1 MDNPNRTW
9 NFGYSVTLAL
19 ACAMT
24 GCGEQERTELPA
36 DLPSTEISLGPVVML
51 DPTPAAVV
59 GGAKDQQP
67 GHALH
72 RVRDALILES
82 GGLAVADEG
91 SQSILFFDSVG
102 NYIGRVGRSGD
113 GPGEFRRIRSLHML
127 PGDTM
132 AAWDAAARRI
142 TLLDPQRDV
151 VSTISSD
158 ENGGGGIP
166 SRFADME
173 MHGLVARNFVHVFEA
188 PTWQAPDGF
197 SREPLYVGIRDRAG
211 AIESAL
217 GPLPGTQ
224 YFRGGG
230 AMPAQNGYRFHI
242 ATRHDAFYIG
252 DGRGRDLIEY
262 GPESTPIRRIRLP
275 IDRAY
280 QEPSLLRSIHDEFL
294 ETRVGPGNRATIR
307 EMLEQGTA
315 VDSFP
320 SFVAMESG
328 GDALWV
334 ELSGG
339 RDDSSHWLV
348 VRPASGTAHPIQ
360 LPPDAAVLAAGP
372 WQGRNSGFR
381 RSGASGDTGAPDH
394 QRFRREWFD
403 RNRSVGNIVKRET

>member
-1 MDNPNRTW
+1 
-9 NFGYSVTLAL
+9 
-19 ACAMT
+19 
-24 GCGEQERTELPA
+24 
-36 DLPSTEISLGPVVML
+36 ML

-59 GGAKDQQP
+59 GGAKEQLP

-72 RVRDALILES
+72 RVRDALILDS

-91 SQSILFFDSVG
+91 SQSILLFDSAG
-102 NYIGRVGRSGD
+102 NYIARVGRSGD
-113 GPGEFRRIRSLHML
+113 GPGEFRRIRSLDIL

-142 TLLDPQRDV
+142 TLLDPEGGV
-151 VSTISSD
+151 VATISSD

-166 SRFADME
+166 SRFAPME
-173 MHGLVARNFVHVFEA
+173 MHGWVAGNFVHVFEA
-188 PTWQAPDGF
+188 PTWQVPDGF

-211 AIESAL
+211 AIETAL
-217 GPLPGTQ
+217 GPLSGTQ

-242 ATRHDAFYIG
+242 ATLQDAFYIG

-262 GPESTPIRRIRLP
+262 GPEGTPIRRVRLP

-280 QEPSLLRSIHDEFL
+280 QEPSVLRSIHDEFL

-307 EMLEQGTA
+307 EMLEQGTV

-328 GDALWV
+328 DDALWV
-334 ELSGG
+334 ELADM
-339 RDDSSHWLV
+339 RDDDTSRWLV

-360 LPPDAAVLAAGP
+360 LPPDAEVLAAGHGKVALLVSDDL
-372 WQGRNSGFR
+372 GRQEIRVHRVIDLSG
-381 RSGASGDTGAPDH
+381 
-394 QRFRREWFD
+394 
-403 RNRSVGNIVKRET
+403 

>member
-1 MDNPNRTW
+1 MQKPVLIRAVS
-9 NFGYSVTLAL
+9 YSFAL
-19 ACAMT
+19 GMVCTIA
-24 GCGEQERTELPA
+24 GCGEKNPVELPS
-36 DLPSTEISLGPVVML
+36 DLPSTEISLEEEFLL
-51 DPTPAAVV
+51 DPTPTAVV
-59 GGAKDQQP
+59 GGARDQQP

-102 NYIGRVGRSGD
+102 NYIARVGRSGD
-113 GPGEFRRIRSLHML
+113 GPGEFRRIRSLDIL
-127 PGDTM
+127 PGDTI

-142 TLLDPQRDV
+142 TLLDPEGDV

-158 ENGGGGIP
+158 ENGRGGIP

-217 GPLPGTQ
+217 GPLSGTQ
-224 YFRGGG
+224 YFREGG

-242 ATRHDAFYIG
+242 ATLQDAFYIG

-262 GPESTPIRRIRLP
+262 GPDGTPIRRVRLP

-280 QEPSLLRSIHDEFL
+280 QEPSLLRSIHDEYL

-307 EMLEQGTA
+307 EMLEQGTV

-328 GDALWV
+328 DDDALWV
-334 ELSGG
+334 ELADM
-339 RDDSSHWLV
+339 RDDDASRWLV
-348 VRPASGTAHPIQ
+348 VRPDSGTAHPIQ
-360 LPPDAAVLAAGP
+360 LPPDAEVLAAGHGKVALLVSDDL
-372 WQGRNSGFR
+372 GRQEIRVHRVIDPSG
-381 RSGASGDTGAPDH
+381 
-394 QRFRREWFD
+394 
-403 RNRSVGNIVKRET
+403 